1 MSDMSQPTYQELI
14 AERDWLRNR
23 VRELEEENARL
34 KGKLSNAV
42 SGKRQEPSAM
52 LTLSPQEKVE
62 LFRSLFKGREDVFA
76 RRWYSRTTGKAG
88 YQPVCGN
95 EWDRQLCNK
104 KKFKCAEC
112 PNRQFSP
119 LTDGDFYKH
128 LSGKDEEGRD
138 VIGVYAIMD
147 DNTCDFLCA
156 DFDDKNCE
164 HGYENDVLA
173 FTGVC
178 KQWQIPFSIERSRSG
193 KGAHVWV
200 FFDSPVPAVK
210 ARRLGNAI
218 LTEAMSQD
226 VGISFK
232 SYDRFIPNQ
241 DYLPTG
247 GFGNLIALPLQ
258 GKARKSG
265 NSVFVDE
272 QFQPYSDQWEY
283 LQSIRKL
290 SENML
295 DVIVRRYGSTQPMGE
310 LSTTSESKP
319 WEVPAAPQISPS
331 DFAAT
336 ISIVKANML
345 FIPTKGVSAKILNH
359 FKRIASFK
367 NPEFYSHQAMRLS
380 TYSIPRIIS
389 CADITDDYLGVPRG
403 CEGAVRDF
411 FQEKEAKAKWIDKTN
426 HGQPISVTFNGDL
439 REEQTQAVE
448 CLCSENNGVLSATT
462 AFGKTVTVIGMIAKL
477 KVNTLILV
485 HTKALLDQWKREL
498 EKFLTIEYE
507 LEEQV
512 RKRGRKKHFSPIG
525 TLSSTGDTLHGIID
539 VAIMQSC
546 ITDNEVKP
554 FVRDYGM
561 VIVDE
566 CHHVSAVSFEQV
578 LKTITAQRVYG
589 LTATPTRKDGH
600 QPIIFMQCGPIRYSA
615 DAKSQL
621 KSQSFERL
629 LVPRFTPYR
638 ALAKDKLSYAQ
649 TIQQL
654 SEDSFRNGLIVN
666 DVCDTL
672 KEGRSPII
680 LTNLTSHVFA
690 LAELLKPHC
699 KNVIT
704 LVGSESAKEKR
715 QKQEWL
721 LSIPATEPLVIVA
734 IGKYVGEGFDCPRLD
749 TLLLALPVSWKG
761 IVAQYAGR
769 LHREYEGK
777 QEVLIYDYV
786 DIHVPVCE
794 VMYRRRL
801 KGYAAIGYSIRSTE
815 MFFSELTTTSDIIY
829 DGKSFVKPFIDN
841 LSKAKRSII
850 LSCPKIKIGRYSLIA
865 DILAEMLTNGVA
877 IQIFTK
883 EDNTDVAKLRAC
895 GITVTLKPDINFN
908 CCIIDRSDIW
918 YGSVNILGYHSAEDN
933 MITFHDA
940 ETAKDILELL
950 YR

>member
-1 MSDMSQPTYQELI
+1 
-14 AERDWLRNR
+14 
-23 VRELEEENARL
+23 
-34 KGKLSNAV
+34 
-42 SGKRQEPSAM
+42 M
-52 LTLSPQEKVE
+52 LTLSLQEKID
-62 LFRSLFKGREDVFA
+62 LFRGLFKGREDVFA

-88 YQPVCGN
+88 YQPVCSN
-95 EWDRQLCNK
+95 EWDHQLCNK

-128 LSGKDEEGRD
+128 LSGKDEECRD

-147 DNTCDFLCA
+147 DNTCNFLCA

-164 HGYENDVLA
+164 HGYQKDVLA
-173 FTGVC
+173 FTAIC
-178 KQWQIPFSIERSRSG
+178 KQWQIPFSIECSRSG

-200 FFDSPVPAVK
+200 FFETPVPAVK
-210 ARRLGNAI
+210 TRRLGNVI

-241 DYLPTG
+241 DYLPQG

-258 GKARKSG
+258 GKARKNG
-265 NSVFVDE
+265 NSIFVDE
-272 QFQPYSDQWEY
+272 DFQPYSDQWEY
-283 LQSIRKL
+283 LLSIRKL
-290 SENML
+290 SEVML
-295 DVIVRRYGSTQPMGE
+295 DGIVHRFGNTLPMGE

-319 WEVPAAPQISPS
+319 WEVPVAPQIAYS
-331 DFAAT
+331 DFGAT
-336 ISIVKANML
+336 LSIIKANML

-380 TYSIPRIIS
+380 TFSIPRIIS
-389 CADITDDYLGVPRG
+389 CAEMTDDYLGVPRG
-403 CEGAVRDF
+403 CEGTIRDF
-411 FQEKEAKAKWIDKTN
+411 LQEKGATATWIDKTN
-426 HGQPISVTFNGDL
+426 HGKPITVTFKGTL
-439 REEQTQAVE
+439 REEQALAVE

-462 AFGKTVTVIGMIAKL
+462 AFGKTVTAIGMIAKL

-498 EKFLTIEYE
+498 EKFLVIEYE
-507 LEEQV
+507 QEEQV
-512 RKRGRKKHFSPIG
+512 RRRGRKKQFSPIG
-525 TLSSTGDTLHGIID
+525 TLNSSGDTLHGIID
-539 VAIMQSC
+539 VAIMHSC
-546 ITDNEVKP
+546 ISDNEVKP
-554 FVRDYGM
+554 FVRNFGM

-578 LKTITAQRVYG
+578 LKTVNAQRVYG
-589 LTATPTRKDGH
+589 LTATPIRKDGH

-629 LVPRFTPYR
+629 LVPRFTPFR
-638 ALAKDKLSYAQ
+638 ALTEDKLSYAQ

-654 SEDSFRNGLIVN
+654 SEDSFRNSLIVN
-666 DVCDTL
+666 DVCDAL

-680 LTNLTSHVFA
+680 LTNLTTHVSV
-690 LAELLKPHC
+690 LAGLLRPHC

-721 LSIPATEPLVIVA
+721 LSLPATEQLIIVA
-734 IGKYVGEGFDCPRLD
+734 TGKYVGEGFDCPRLD
-749 TLLLALPVSWKG
+749 TLFLALPVSWKG

-801 KGYAAIGYSIRSTE
+801 KGYASIGYSIRSNE
-815 MFFSELTTTSDIIY
+815 QFFSELSTTSDIIY
-829 DGKSFVKPFIDN
+829 DGKTFVKPFIAS
-841 LSKAKRSII
+841 LSKAKQSII
-850 LSCPKIKIGRYSLIA
+850 MACPKIKFGRLSLIA
-865 DILAEMLTNGVA
+865 DRLRELVTSGIA

-883 EDNTDVAKLRAC
+883 EENEDVVKLRIS
-895 GITVTLKPDINFN
+895 GIGITLKPDINFN
-908 CCIIDRSDIW
+908 CCIVDKAHIW
-918 YGSVNILGYHSAEDN
+918 YGSVNILGYHSTEDN
-933 MITFHDA
+933 IITFHDVD
-940 ETAKDILELL
+940 TAKDYLEML